1 MANTSSVLGLAKR
14 IPISSIPFDRYEKDF
29 MRTCGCFM
37 PISRILCRCAAGFPG
52 NMPMIPT
59 GAFGHGDADFSRED
73 ANEL

>member
-37 PISRILCRCAAGFPG
+37 ANQPHLVPLSAGFPG

-59 GAFGHGDADFSRED
+59 GAFDQGDADFSRED
-73 ANEL
+73 ANES